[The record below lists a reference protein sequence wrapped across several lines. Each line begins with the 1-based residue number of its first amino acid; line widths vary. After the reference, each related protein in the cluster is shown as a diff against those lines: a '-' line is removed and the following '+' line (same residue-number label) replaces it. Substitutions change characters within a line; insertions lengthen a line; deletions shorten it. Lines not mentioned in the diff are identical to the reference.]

1 MVAVVVVEVEVAV
14 VLLLL
19 MAKLCSTVRS
29 CFTASCSD
37 NCRRKKRKKKSDGK
51 SRKVKTENG
60 DNLICLNMST
70 FDFLGL
76 CNAGNRWN
84 CQENSSEK

>member
-37 NCRRKKRKKKSDGK
+37 N
-51 SRKVKTENG
+51 SRDSWSVKH
-60 DNLICLNMST
+60 
-70 FDFLGL
+70 
-76 CNAGNRWN
+76 
-84 CQENSSEK
+84 